1 MVSYIQSLGD
11 YFSSHVDAFKH
22 HEIDGK
28 ALLLLTTDI
37 LMKYMGFK
45 LGPALKLN
53 NYLDKLRQ
61 QQNQSSTI
69 SSPPKPIT
77 TITTKTECTNYY

>member
-1 MVSYIQSLGD
+1 MVEFIQSFGE
-11 YFSSHVDAFKH
+11 YFSSHIDAFKH

-53 NYLDKLRQ
+53 NYLDNLRLSQ
-61 QQNQSSTI
+61 AQSINPISVQNT
-69 SSPPKPIT
+69 KNL
-77 TITTKTECTNYY
+77 KTEKTFPL

>member
-1 MVSYIQSLGD
+1 MGD
-11 YFSSHVDAFKH
+11 YFSGHIEAFKH

-53 NYLDKLRQ
+53 NFLEKLRQ
-61 QQNQSSTI
+61 NNYNYGTLQSPNI
-69 SSPPKPIT
+69 K
-77 TITTKTECTNYY
+77 TKIECTNYY